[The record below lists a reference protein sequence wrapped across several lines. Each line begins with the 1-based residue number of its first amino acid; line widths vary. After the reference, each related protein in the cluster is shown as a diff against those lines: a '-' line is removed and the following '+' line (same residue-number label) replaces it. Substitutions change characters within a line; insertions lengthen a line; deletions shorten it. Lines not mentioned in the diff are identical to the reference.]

1 VTRRALDVGIVGC
14 GTAGA
19 AASVFLA
26 RAGHRVTLFERVD
39 DPRPIG
45 AGIVLQ
51 PTGQAVLGALG
62 LREQIVSRGAR
73 IDRLRVVTPGGRR
86 VMNLV
91 YEDFDPT
98 MFGVGVHRGALFAS
112 LFAAVAREPVDLRLG
127 VSIERLTRVAHD
139 RVAVLDTHGRRHGP
153 YDLVVVADGSRSQ
166 LRAAS
171 PARVSPYAW
180 GALWSVVDDPE
191 QIFQGE
197 LHQVVRGTSTMLG
210 FLPTGFGPEQ
220 SHTTPLVSVYWSL
233 RGDRVEE
240 LLAGGLDA
248 WKGQVLSYAPH
259 AEPILDRIASREQV
273 LFTSYQHVSMSR
285 WASHDVVYVGDAAH
299 SMSPQLGQ
307 GCNLALV
314 DAWTLAASLAT
325 HDDVASALCAYVGA
339 RSDHLRFY
347 QFATRALTP
356 FFQSDLTP
364 LGWVRDVGMGTAHR
378 FRFFNRLM
386 TASMCGTMTGLLS
399 RLPLPGSQ
407 PAARG

>member
-1 VTRRALDVGIVGC
+1 MTRRALDVGIVGC

-19 AASVFLA
+19 AAAIFLA

-62 LREQIVSRGAR
+62 LREAVVSRGAR
-73 IDRLRVVTPGGRR
+73 LDRLRVVTSRGRP
-86 VMNLV
+86 VVNLV
-91 YEDFDPT
+91 YEKFDPT

-127 VSIERLTRVAHD
+127 VSIDRLSRVSHD
-139 RVAVLDTHGRRHGP
+139 RVAIVDSHGRRHGP

-166 LRAAS
+166 LRAAV

-191 QIFQGE
+191 QLFRGE

-210 FLPTGFGPEQ
+210 FLPTGFGPEA

-233 RGDRVEE
+233 RGDRVEP
-240 LLAGGLDA
+240 LLEHGLDA
-248 WKGQVLSYAPH
+248 WKREVLSYAPH

-273 LFTSYQHVSMSR
+273 LFTSYQHVEMSR
-285 WASHDVVYVGDAAH
+285 WATHDVVFVGDAAH

-314 DAWTLAASLAT
+314 DAWTLAASIAA
-325 HDDVASALCAYVGA
+325 HDDVASALRAYVGA

-356 FFQSDLTP
+356 FFQSDITA
-364 LGWVRDVGMGTAHR
+364 LGWVRDFGMGTAQS
-378 FRFFNRLM
+378 FPFFNRMM
-386 TASMCGTMTGLLS
+386 TASMCGTMTGLVS
-399 RLPLPGSQ
+399 RLPLPT
-407 PAARG
+407 PHAASSG